1 MPRNLRRHKDSGLAH
16 RLQYARYP
24 NLETMTV
31 SSQHHLRRA
40 GTCFT
45 QGQQR
50 DAVVRP
56 VVVSVWNKKTSP
68 GVQN

>member
-1 MPRNLRRHKDSGLAH
+1 
-16 RLQYARYP
+16 
-24 NLETMTV
+24 MTV